1 MYLILAA
8 IMVGAVMS
16 AALLIYGDEGFQGR
30 HLFAS
35 IIGFLLAI
43 ATGVTALVYAALVWE
58 WIASD
63 HRAQIINREYGT
75 NYTREEVF
83 YASKVIETIRQLD
96 RKRYEINGD
105 MMRDKK

>member
-8 IMVGAVMS
+8 IIVSALIAAFLILYGEDTNYAAAICGFFLAV
-16 AALLIYGDEGFQGR
+16 
-30 HLFAS
+30 
-35 IIGFLLAI
+35 
-43 ATGVTALVYAALVWE
+43 ATGISAVFYSFMIWS

-75 NYTREEVF
+75 AYTQEEVF
-83 YASKVIETIRQLD
+83 YASNVIETIRQLD

-105 MMRDKK
+105 IMRDKK